1 MYEIWQHRTIVE
13 DWKNNFW
20 IEAASIIGAD
30 TVPLYQCIVTY
41 NKQGYSAFCNQIWDS
56 IKA

>member
-30 TVPLYQCIVTY
+30 TVSKRLMSQEYEENFKI
-41 NKQGYSAFCNQIWDS
+41 
-56 IKA
+56 